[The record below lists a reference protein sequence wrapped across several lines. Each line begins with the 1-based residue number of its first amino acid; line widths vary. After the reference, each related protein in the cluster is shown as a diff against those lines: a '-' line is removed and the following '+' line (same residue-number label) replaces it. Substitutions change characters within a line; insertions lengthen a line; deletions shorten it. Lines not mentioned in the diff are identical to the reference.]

1 MKVQSERDFW
11 SGVLFI
17 VTGLAFAWGATSYTF
32 GSSVQPGP
40 GYFPVGLGLLLALI
54 GACVIFGSLKIKTE
68 DGEPIG
74 SWGWRPL
81 ILITASV
88 AVFGVAL
95 QPLGLLIALPLLVV
109 VSAWA
114 SDEFRWKEA
123 TASAVI
129 LTFGCWAVFSWALN
143 LQLPLWPSFLG
154 I

>member
-1 MKVQSERDFW
+1 MKIRSERDFW
-11 SGVLFI
+11 TGVLFVVI
-17 VTGLAFAWGATSYTF
+17 GLAFAWGATSYVF
-32 GSSVQPGP
+32 GSSARPGP

-54 GACVIFGSLKIKTE
+54 GVGVIFGALKLETA

-74 SWGWRPL
+74 AWGWRPL

-88 AVFGVAL
+88 VVFGLVL
-95 QPLGLLIALPLLVV
+95 QPLGLLISLPLLVFV
-109 VSAWA
+109 TAWA

-123 TASAVI
+123 MANAVI